1 MKYFTM
7 VGMLAVQM
15 VTAGVVVGQTAPYD
29 VFPEVQPPYYRIR
42 YEAGNS
48 GTPQDPQLQFS
59 VQFTLWMPPGVERL
73 KGIVVHQHGCG
84 EGSCKSGLTGA
95 FDLHWQALAAKHDC
109 ALLAPAYEQPQA
121 ADCGLWCD
129 PRNGS
134 DARFQEA
141 LSDLGTMTKH
151 PEMATVPWALWGH
164 SGGAT
169 WAGIMTILHPERVGA
184 AWLRSG
190 APLVEP
196 LADRPTAK
204 TIELPKTL
212 AVPMMM
218 NLGTK
223 EGVSVTDGRFSG
235 VWPKVQKFVAP
246 LRERGGL
253 IGVAVDPI
261 TSHECGNQRY
271 LAIPWMDECLQM
283 RLPASPGQPLRLLNK
298 NDGWLAE
305 PLGKVAAP
313 VSSYGGDASKA
324 IWLPSERVAK
334 LWMQY
339 VKDTGVADE
348 TPPPAP
354 SNVTM
359 KDGKL
364 TWEATADLESGI
376 AKFIIQHR
384 GKRIAEVPSDA
395 KNRFGRPLFQG
406 LQYSDTP
413 QQPLVKME
421 FELAPEMATQLTD
434 FRVIAVNTLGLESH
448 QSGQA
453 AELN

>member
-1 MKYFTM
+1 
-7 VGMLAVQM
+7 
-15 VTAGVVVGQTAPYD
+15 
-29 VFPEVQPPYYRIR
+29 
-42 YEAGNS
+42 
-48 GTPQDPQLQFS
+48 
-59 VQFTLWMPPGVERL
+59 
-73 KGIVVHQHGCG
+73 
-84 EGSCKSGLTGA
+84 
-95 FDLHWQALAAKHDC
+95 
-109 ALLAPAYEQPQA
+109 
-121 ADCGLWCD
+121 
-129 PRNGS
+129 
-134 DARFQEA
+134 
-141 LSDLGTMTKH
+141 
-151 PEMATVPWALWGH
+151 
-164 SGGAT
+164 
-169 WAGIMTILHPERVGA
+169 
-184 AWLRSG
+184 
-190 APLVEP
+190 
-196 LADRPTAK
+196 
-204 TIELPKTL
+204 
-212 AVPMMM
+212 
-218 NLGTK
+218 
-223 EGVSVTDGRFSG
+223 
-235 VWPKVQKFVAP
+235 VQKFVAP

-283 RLPASPGQPLRLLNK
+283 RLPVSPGQPLRLLNK
-298 NDGWLAE
+298 DDGWLAE